1 MKRLPMTEVVA
12 KETME
17 KKIQIVDIENMLTQ
31 QDIADLEYGKELE
44 KYYIFGKKYM
54 IKAPNNS
61 FLIKHP
67 NTKKLFPNPT
77 SNVKIADYS
86 GSILI
91 EKDSYMS
98 KDCFNKFIIMLKDIG
113 ERFMYLRNRLEI
125 INSDESKIR
134 VKI

>member
-1 MKRLPMTEVVA
+1 MKRISMIEVVA
-12 KETME
+12 KETIDE
-17 KKIQIVDIENMLTQ
+17 LIQIVDIENMLT
-31 QDIADLEYGKELE
+31 IKEISELEYGKELK
-44 KYYIFGKKYM
+44 KYYICGKKCM
-54 IKAPNNS
+54 IKEPSGS

-77 SNVKIADYS
+77 SNVTIADYS

-98 KDCFNKFIIMLKDIG
+98 KDCFNKFITMLKDIG

-125 INSDESKIR
+125 INSNDSEIR
-134 VKI
+134 III